1 VDSRPQILDEMI
13 AALEALLAALGGNGA
28 EGRGVALDAAL
39 VRSDVAYLRLRE
51 AQALSGPSPGSSSEE
66 MQKKV
71 DSFLRLQALVQSV
84 AADALNEVGL
94 EREKI
99 AQVRV
104 ALRQHVP
111 QEVTGNAGSSCDV
124 RG

>member
-1 VDSRPQILDEMI
+1 MESCSQILDEMS
-13 AALEALLAALGGNGA
+13 AALEDLLGALGGNGA
-28 EGRGVALDAAL
+28 EGRGVALDTAL
-39 VRSDVAYLRLRE
+39 GRSDVAFLRLRE
-51 AQALSGPSPGSSSEE
+51 AQVLAGSSADAASVE
-66 MQKKV
+66 MQEKV
-71 DSFLRLQALVQSV
+71 NSFLRLQALVQSV
-84 AADALNEVGL
+84 AADALNEVAL

-111 QEVTGNAGSSCDV
+111 QEIAGSAGHSCDV